1 MSKNVCK
8 SCNSTVLPTAKICP
22 VCNKKLKSGI
32 LGLLVKSILYFFTA
46 LVALAILSAI
56 LSAIFSRGDN
66 SNVSRI
72 TTLKPTE
79 TEYQNSIGLDY
90 RAALLKD
97 IPEKALLTFKGKVVQ
112 ISEERY
118 VILATKQV
126 FGSYIEDDVI
136 LVFSDKPRVI
146 EGDIVEVK
154 TRYNGTLTY
163 ETVLG
168 LSRTVPRFIVDYY
181 KVTKER

>member
-46 LVALAILSAI
+46 LVALAI

-118 VILATKQV
+118 VRLATKQV
-126 FGSYIEDDVI
+126 FGSYIEDNVI

-168 LSRTVPRFIVDYY
+168 SSRTVPRFIVDYY

>member
-56 LSAIFSRGDN
+56 FSRGDN

-97 IPEKALLTFKGKVVQ
+97 IPEKTLLKFKGKVVQ

-118 VILATKQV
+118 VRLATKQV

-168 LSRTVPRFIVDYY
+168 SSRTVPRFIVDYY

>member
-56 LSAIFSRGDN
+56 FSRGDN

-97 IPEKALLTFKGKVVQ
+97 IPEKTLLTFKGKVVQ

-118 VILATKQV
+118 VRLATKQV

-168 LSRTVPRFIVDYY
+168 SSRTHTYVL
-181 KVTKER
+181 KSLSC